1 MCSCSNDT
9 CYSGTGSDGSVA
21 INTKEMGMTKG
32 SEIESFN
39 INKEGAQGS
48 NIKHKQHRSTLLLL
62 KTPNGTD
69 TTLYKHYLTAG
80 N

>member
-9 CYSGTGSDGSVA
+9 CSGTGSDGSVA
-21 INTKEMGMTKG
+21 INTKEMGMTKSTTKG

-48 NIKHKQHRSTLLLL
+48 NIKHKQHRSTLLL
-62 KTPNGTD
+62 
-69 TTLYKHYLTAG
+69 
-80 N
+80 